1 MTMCSISTLSLSYKS
16 AAVNWIWMISEVPI
30 QIVGQTYSA
39 HVDLGVEVL
48 SFLSVLHVLVL
59 SLLSDF
65 RLGS

>member
-16 AAVNWIWMISEVPI
+16 AAVNWIWMISKVHNLL
-30 QIVGQTYSA
+30 VLTYSA